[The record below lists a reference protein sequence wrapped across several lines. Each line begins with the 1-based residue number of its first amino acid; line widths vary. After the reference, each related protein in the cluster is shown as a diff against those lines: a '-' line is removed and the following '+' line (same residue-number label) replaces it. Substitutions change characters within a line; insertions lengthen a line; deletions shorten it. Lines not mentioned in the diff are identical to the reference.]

1 MAEGMLSLSWN
12 NHSVTFCHSLI
23 SLRAK
28 ERYTDVTLTCEGRFY
43 SVHKL
48 VLSTCSDYFEN
59 IFEHTPCKH
68 PVIVLRDVKC
78 DELEA
83 LLSYMYAGVVS
94 VAQTDLPRLIK
105 VAELFQIKGLAVPDE
120 PPKSSGVSPSV
131 QKSSSDRNSP
141 YAARRHSQG
150 STNVRNSPNP
160 RSKSAHSHS
169 DGVSPQPKRMRS
181 EGDNTMLQDRLIA
194 PSVSPA
200 QGKDSSHSPVVEWSS
215 EPGRSLTGEQELENT
230 EDIDSKAESS
240 SQDAGCEIQIKEE
253 VMDDMRGGDASIS
266 DSGLDYTSM
275 SSDVVLSRG
284 DQGLSSGHRSDHIDA
299 SSLMMMKLEHS
310 NTSQQPGIRSLI
322 RAEAYAEGMNT
333 TMPGPSE
340 LQGWFGGEAMTGLS
354 MVKGNMGDDGQL
366 YSQDI
371 SQQHRERVESK
382 TDHLKQDGRTTS
394 GKNHQCPYC
403 KYSTNHKIGLSKH
416 IRIHTGEKPYA
427 CPHCP
432 AAFSQKGNLKAHI
445 RTHTGEK
452 PFACTDCPYRA
463 TQKSTL
469 VNHVLS
475 IHKKCI

>member
-371 SQQHRERVESK
+371 SQQHRERVPQTPNRGEASSK
-382 TDHLKQDGRTTS
+382 R
-394 GKNHQCPYC
+394 HQCTFC
-403 KYSTNHKIGLSKH
+403 NYSTALKIDLTKH
-416 IRIHTGEKPYA
+416 IRIHTGERPYA
-427 CPHCP
+427 CPYCS
-432 AAFSQKGNLKAHI
+432 ARFTQKESLKPHI

-452 PFACTDCPYRA
+452 PYACFRCPYRA
-463 TQKSTL
+463 TRKSSL
-469 VNHVLS
+469 RSHVFS
-475 IHKKCI
+475 RHNAGD